1 MRQCECV
8 NTIEYNYCGH
18 FVCLCVSLSVV
29 SCYCNLSLSLPVCLC
44 VWCIAG
50 VSKGPLPLEASN
62 SLSGFPEDIT

>member
-18 FVCLCVSLSVV
+18 FVS
-29 SCYCNLSLSLPVCLC
+29 LSLSLCGIMLLYSLFLFLSVC

-50 VSKGPLPLEASN
+50 VPEGPLPLEGSN